1 MCLEI
6 KNSGRV
12 GGVLVMCGFVL
23 LAETLSCCLGYDRMQ
38 FYAEINQAS
47 RTVVVVVLHHT
58 LSFVIF

>member
-1 MCLEI
+1 MCFEI
-6 KNSGRV
+6 KNSGR